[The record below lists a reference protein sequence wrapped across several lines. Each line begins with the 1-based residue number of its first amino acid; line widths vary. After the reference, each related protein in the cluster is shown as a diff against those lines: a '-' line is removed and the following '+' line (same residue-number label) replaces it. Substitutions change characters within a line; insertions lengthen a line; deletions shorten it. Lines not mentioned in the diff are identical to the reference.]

1 MAEDVKPTR
10 KNLMAIEDRI
20 ELSERG
26 HDTLEQKRDGLIMEF
41 MDILDQAQDVRA
53 NLNQDYERAQNKI
66 NMARAMEGDV
76 AVRGAASALKEYP
89 EITTQSKN
97 IMGVVVPQIE
107 SSRVKKSLD
116 QRGYGLLGS
125 SARIDEAA
133 DAYEELLESIIL
145 AAEVET
151 AMKKMLEEIETTKRR
166 VNALEF
172 KLLPELYE
180 NQEYIEQKL
189 EEQEREEIFRL
200 KKIKAKKEEEE
211 KEEAPEE
218 EAEEE
223 RPKSPVALMG
233 SSPYSLEDDLQ
244 RVADYAPEGGG
255 DVVRPLSGRPPAAS
269 PRNEP
274 GAGDCRSDCTR
285 PRHRRA
291 TVRRGRSRARFPTP
305 TARGPAGA
313 ARRTAR
319 LARDAPRGVT
329 ATGASRARGRRP
341 AAGTGPPRRQLRR
354 GGPRRP
360 RSPPSATRRCCE
372 RTGRPFHPRSRDGS
386 NVARFGGVR
395 GGSHRQRVLRAE
407 EEALRRRWSTGG
419 CRRCHRTRRRAVRL
433 SRSRW

>member
-41 MDILDQAQDVRA
+41 MDILDQAQDVRSD
-53 NLNQDYERAQNKI
+53 LSDDYQRAQRKI

-76 AVRGAASALKEYP
+76 AVRGAAAALKEHP

-107 SSRVKKSLD
+107 SSRVRKSLD

-133 DAYEELLESIIL
+133 DAYEELLETIIL

-172 KLLPELYE
+172 KLLPDLYE

-200 KKIKAKKEEEE
+200 KKIKNKK
-211 KEEAPEE
+211 
-218 EAEEE
+218 EAEEKAE
-223 RPKSPVALMG
+223 AEAAE
-233 SSPYSLEDDLQ
+233 EDAE
-244 RVADYAPEGGG
+244 V
-255 DVVRPLSGRPPAAS
+255 
-269 PRNEP
+269 EP
-274 GAGDCRSDCTR
+274 
-285 PRHRRA
+285 
-291 TVRRGRSRARFPTP
+291 
-305 TARGPAGA
+305 
-313 ARRTAR
+313 
-319 LARDAPRGVT
+319 VT
-329 ATGASRARGRRP
+329 A
-341 AAGTGPPRRQLRR
+341 
-354 GGPRRP
+354 
-360 RSPPSATRRCCE
+360 
-372 RTGRPFHPRSRDGS
+372 DD
-386 NVARFGGVR
+386 
-395 GGSHRQRVLRAE
+395 
-407 EEALRRRWSTGG
+407 
-419 CRRCHRTRRRAVRL
+419 
-433 SRSRW
+433 